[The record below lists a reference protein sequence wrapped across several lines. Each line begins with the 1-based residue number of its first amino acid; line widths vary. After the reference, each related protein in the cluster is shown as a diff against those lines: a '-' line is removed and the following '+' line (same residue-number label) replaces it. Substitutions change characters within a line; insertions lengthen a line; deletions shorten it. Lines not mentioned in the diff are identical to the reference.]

1 METPQYCIKK
11 TPEDAQREM
20 EELTRREIIKLTEK
34 IAQNPEI
41 LRHKFMGDSDD
52 ESSCSSSLS
61 DDTSSVESSES
72 ESNALVIYKKEQEID
87 KLSEKN
93 YYKSLEMN
101 NLMIE
106 NQHLKDE
113 LNKIM
118 VQNRNNTRIID
129 SFKKLFEYKT
139 SMKSSVLNITEGT
152 SIKEITES
160 LIEIQSKFIENKK
173 LLSELE
179 KETDTYDEIFQIYF
193 TAEIQVL
200 LERITKIYDSNY
212 ELLNTHINKI
222 SEIRAEER
230 AKEIVSDNKLAVGIT
245 FALFIFSGFLAQY
258 FFKQ

>member
-52 ESSCSSSLS
+52 ESSDSSSLS

-113 LNKIM
+113 INKLM

-129 SFKKLFEYKT
+129 SFKKLFEYKI
-139 SMKSSVLNITEGT
+139 SMKSNVLTIVEGA
-152 SIKEITES
+152 SIKEITSS
-160 LIEIQSKFIENKK
+160 LVEIQSQFVTNKK
-173 LLSELE
+173 LLSDLE
-179 KETDTYDEIFQIYF
+179 TETNEFEDVFKQYF
-193 TAEIQVL
+193 TSEIKVL
-200 LERITKIYDSNY
+200 LDNITKLYDSNY
-212 ELLNTHINKI
+212 ESLNNHISKI
-222 SEIRAEER
+222 SEER
-230 AKEIVSDNKLAVGIT
+230 AKEIVSDNKLAVGFS
-245 FALFIFSGFLAQY
+245 FALFIIAGFLANY
-258 FFKQ
+258 FSKQ